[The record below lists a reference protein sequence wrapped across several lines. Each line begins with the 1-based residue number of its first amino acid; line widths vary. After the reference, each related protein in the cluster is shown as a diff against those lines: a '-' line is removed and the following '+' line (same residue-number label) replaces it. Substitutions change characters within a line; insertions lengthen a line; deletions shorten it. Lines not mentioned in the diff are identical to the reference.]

1 MEDLSNVDHQ
11 NETSHPKPTDDPG
24 AKIETVTPASKEERL
39 PNEQSSVPENAKDK
53 PLTDSGD
60 KEDTAPKGQ
69 ENTKTSDHAEIETVT
84 PDE

>member
-1 MEDLSNVDHQ
+1 MGNLSNVDDQ

-24 AKIETVTPASKEERL
+24 AKIETVTPESKKERL
-39 PNEQSSVPENAKDK
+39 PNDQSSPQENVKNK
-53 PLTDSGD
+53 PLTDSDD

-69 ENTKTSDHAEIETVT
+69 ENNNASDHAEIETVT